1 MSQLTIAGDAPA
13 ITSREIAELVEKR
26 HDNVKRTI
34 ETLVQQGV
42 IVRPQMAEK
51 PGFDSMGRAR
61 PVRVFHFAGEQGMR
75 DSLVVVA
82 QLSPEFTGRLV
93 DRWQELERRVAAPA
107 MPSVDLTD
115 PTALRSLLANYTDR
129 VGGPPAGAS
138 SFNKASLKA
147 FSGLRTRSVP

>member
-1 MSQLTIAGDAPA
+1 MRPLTLTGKEPA
-13 ITSREIAELVEKR
+13 ITSSEIAELVEKR

-51 PGFDSMGRAR
+51 AGFDSMGRSR
-61 PVRVFHFAGEQGMR
+61 PVRVFHFAGEQGIR

-93 DRWQELERRVAAPA
+93 DRWQELERRVAVPA
-107 MPSVDLTD
+107 D
-115 PTALRSLLANYTDR
+115 PLVLLSDPAALRGLLASYTARSED
-129 VGGPPAGAS
+129 
-138 SFNKASLKA
+138 KASFDL
-147 FSGLRTRSVP
+147 SYLRSHDPQ

>member
-1 MSQLTIAGDAPA
+1 MIPPITAGNAPA
-13 ITSREIAELVEKR
+13 ITSSDIAELVERR

-42 IVRPQMAEK
+42 IVRPQMGEK
-51 PGFDSMGRAR
+51 SGFDAMGRAR

-93 DRWQELERRVAAPA
+93 DRWQQLERQVAAP
-107 MPSVDLTD
+107 VEQLTDLSD
-115 PTALRSLLANYTDR
+115 PTALRALLATYAARADE
-129 VGGPPAGAS
+129 GAS
-138 SFNKASLKA
+138 DFGLAQPASSKPYSQNRRA
-147 FSGLRTRSVP
+147 SG

>member
-1 MSQLTIAGDAPA
+1 MSQLNLAGNVTA
-13 ITSREIAELVEKR
+13 ITSSDIAELVEKR

-34 ETLVQQGV
+34 ETLVQQDV

-51 PGFDSMGRAR
+51 AGFDSMGRPR
-61 PVRVFHFAGEQGMR
+61 PVRVFQFAGEQGMR

-107 MPSVDLTD
+107 VPSIDLTN
-115 PTALRSLLANYTDR
+115 PAALRSLLASYT
-129 VGGPPAGAS
+129 A
-138 SFNKASLKA
+138 
-147 FSGLRTRSVP
+147 RTDDQTSDATLAPSVISKIYSTS